1 MEFLSK
7 IGQTM
12 GNIGDTISNTAGA
25 INKNISNTNL
35 GSMGNMVNYDQFI
48 RYFNSLSPEEQKRLL
63 ALLAQQR

>member
-7 IGQTM
+7 IGGMMNTF
-12 GNIGDTISNTAGA
+12 GNTVADVAGSIQKTSNP
-25 INKNISNTNL
+25 NL
-35 GSMGNMVNYDQFI
+35 GSMGNMGNYDQFI